1 MPVEANLGGA
11 SLMTFTG
18 EYQLKNHPVCHTPLT
33 KQNIGYLILILFSLI
48 FTPVAPRSSCA
59 WLIFGM
65 EVSRPLLQLVMK
77 KVIILLYHITYNI
90 LNHFIQPAHEARGPE
105 GPAR

>member
-1 MPVEANLGGA
+1 MYGEVNVILKLRKFRGCQSNDILRGVPV
-11 SLMTFTG
+11 
-18 EYQLKNHPVCHTPLT
+18 QKNHPVCHTPLT

-77 KVIILLYHITYNI
+77 KVII
-90 LNHFIQPAHEARGPE
+90 QPARGPE